1 MYRIVSSVEEL
12 IGFLYKKLDE
22 ELSEYKIAT
31 THQEKT
37 EEAGDVLEVL
47 DTLIGLDP
55 KGELHIHMK
64 QYFIQQCVNDLL
76 NMSHIESIQ
85 RQKRNEK

>member
-1 MYRIVSSVEEL
+1 MMYRIVSSVEEL

-55 KGELHIHMK
+55 K
-64 QYFIQQCVNDLL
+64 
-76 NMSHIESIQ
+76 
-85 RQKRNEK
+85 